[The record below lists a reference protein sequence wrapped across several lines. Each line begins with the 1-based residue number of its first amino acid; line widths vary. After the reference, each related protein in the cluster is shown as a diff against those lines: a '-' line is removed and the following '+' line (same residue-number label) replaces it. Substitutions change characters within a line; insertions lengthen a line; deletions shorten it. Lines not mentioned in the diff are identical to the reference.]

1 MADLKLNMKLA
12 QQLVMTPQLQQAIKL
27 LQLSRLELQQTIN
40 SELLENPVL
49 EEVIDSIDPNIV
61 QEGKKDG
68 EENPEGSW
76 EDYVQTYDSNSSA
89 PPSSRYNTRSSE
101 EFFNIE
107 NIGSKTETLSDHLLW
122 QLKMTG
128 LSRKEEAFG
137 EKIIENINEDG
148 YLLNFE
154 ELLKGS
160 GLTHDEAEE
169 VLLKMQEFDPV
180 GIASRD
186 IKECLLQQIRQLNV
200 KDGKIIALVKNHL
213 SDLEKKNFPAI
224 ARKLNINVERA
235 MDLAKFILALEP
247 KPGRAFSV
255 GDTQYIVPDI
265 YVFKVGNDYVISL
278 NDDGIPK
285 LRVSAYYKSMVEANT
300 IKMAGKLDAKS
311 KDYIQD
317 KLRSAVALIRSI
329 QHRQKTIY
337 KVTEAIIKKQL
348 DFLEHG
354 VSKLRPMIL
363 REIAQEI
370 GIHESTVSRVTTNKY
385 IHTPQGIF
393 ELKFFFTNP
402 ASSKTGNEDVAS
414 ESVRQRIKQLVA
426 VEDQKS
432 PLSDQQIVDEL
443 KKFNMDVARRTVAKY
458 RDILGILPSSKRKKY
473 VI

>member
-1 MADLKLNMKLA
+1 MGDLKLNMKLS
-12 QQLVMTPQLQQAIKL
+12 QQLLMTPQLQQAIKL
-27 LQLSRLELQQTIN
+27 LQLSRLELQETITN
-40 SELLENPVL
+40 ELMENPVL
-49 EEVIDSIDPNIV
+49 EEVIDSPDPNIV
-61 QEGKKDG
+61 QETKKDS
-68 EENPEGSW
+68 EASPEGSW
-76 EDYVQTYDSNSSA
+76 EDYVQAYDSNSST
-89 PPSSRYNTRSSE
+89 PPSIRAHKSSSE

-107 NIGSKTETLSDHLLW
+107 NIGSKTETLNDHLMW

-128 LSRKEEAFG
+128 MSQKEEAFG
-137 EKIIENINEDG
+137 ERVIENINEDG

-154 ELLKGS
+154 DLVKDS

-169 VLLKMQEFDPV
+169 VLLKIQEFDPV

-186 IKECLLQQIRQLNV
+186 LKECLLQQIRQLNI
-200 KDGKIIALVKNHL
+200 KDGKLISLVKDHL
-213 SDLEKKNFPAI
+213 NDLEKKNFPSL
-224 ARKLNINVERA
+224 ARKLNISVEKTRE
-235 MDLAKFILALEP
+235 LTRFVLSLEP
-247 KPGRAFSV
+247 KPGRAFSFT
-255 GDTQYIVPDI
+255 DTQYIVPDI
-265 YVFKVGNDYVISL
+265 YVFKVGTEYVISL

-285 LRVSAYYKSMVEANT
+285 LRVSAYYKNMVET
-300 IKMAGKLDAKS
+300 KTVKVGKLDEKS

-337 KVTEAIIKKQL
+337 KVTEAIVRKQAE
-348 DFLEHG
+348 FLEHG

-385 IHTPQGIF
+385 IYTPQGIF
-393 ELKFFFTNP
+393 ELKFFFNNP
-402 ASSKTGNEDVAS
+402 VSSKAGSEDVAS
-414 ESVRQRIKQLVA
+414 ESVRERIKQLVA
-426 VEDQKS
+426 VEDTKT

-443 KKFNMDVARRTVAKY
+443 KKANIDVARRTVAKY